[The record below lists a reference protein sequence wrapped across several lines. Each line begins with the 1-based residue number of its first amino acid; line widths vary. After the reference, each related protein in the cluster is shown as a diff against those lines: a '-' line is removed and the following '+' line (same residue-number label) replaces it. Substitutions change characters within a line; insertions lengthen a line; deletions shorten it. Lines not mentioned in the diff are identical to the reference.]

1 MKKVA
6 LALALVLGVASAASA
21 ADVINGCYKKINGQ
35 FRILAPQKTCLKS
48 ETAVSFLSATAAG
61 GLNPLVYDANDQ
73 FLGVG
78 HAGEIYIPSL
88 RAWATINLTDLSG
101 DIWSGQLYY
110 QSADCS
116 GQPFAE
122 YEYLHRVFSIGQ
134 SGSRMYYTAA
144 TEFEGFI
151 PFGSY
156 ADGAGNCSILD
167 NLNQPGMSKAVPVT
181 LPFSVPVALPTKI
194 VNP

>member
-6 LALALVLGVASAASA
+6 LALALVLAVVLTASAS
-21 ADVINGCYKKINGQ
+21 DVING
-35 FRILAPQKTCLKS
+35 RIKRSTAVSDLAPQQTCLKS

-61 GLNPLVYDANDQ
+61 GVDPMIYDARDQ

-78 HAGEIYIPSL
+78 HATKLHPL
-88 RAWATINLTDLSG
+88 AAPWATINLTDLSG

-122 YEYLHRVFSIGQ
+122 YEYLHWVSA
-134 SGSRMYYTAA
+134 SASRAA
-144 TEFEGFI
+144 ECTTRQRRNSRGTSRWAAMPMARAIAPSWI
-151 PFGSY
+151 P
-156 ADGAGNCSILD
+156 
-167 NLNQPGMSKAVPVT
+167 
-181 LPFSVPVALPTKI
+181 
-194 VNP
+194 